1 MSNRMSNGSVRARR
15 RQQAE
20 AQTAMAPVVW
30 VWDGQPSFRLTD
42 RQQAAISA
50 MRRRLY
56 EGAMRALVGK
66 AS

>member
-1 MSNRMSNGSVRARR
+1 MSSGSVTARR

-20 AQTAMAPVVW
+20 AQTPVVW
-30 VWDGQPSFRLTD
+30 VWDGQPAFRLTE